1 MTKRYR
7 KTIVMLLVATTILI
21 LNNSYWYLRT
31 SMTAAHS
38 RLIFLTNLAVQNDNT
53 DQILDLVK
61 NIQWHKE
68 MWESYYL
75 GDASKLL
82 NADEKQRFLQAL
94 NLRENIYPFNRN
106 IYKSVSE
113 LYSSY
118 KGRGIVIT
126 TGDRYTKYDDCTNI

>member
-1 MTKRYR
+1 
-7 KTIVMLLVATTILI
+7 
-21 LNNSYWYLRT
+21 
-31 SMTAAHS
+31 MTAAHS

-106 IYKSVSE
+106 IYKSVSD

-118 KGRGIVIT
+118 KGRGIVMT